1 MNIFNNQ
8 FKYMIKRKSL
18 LFKMLLIFTVI
29 VYLIDLLL
37 FIFIHD
43 TIQKNTFIII
53 NIVLSFLNF
62 TFISIE
68 IKSIIYHNKVSKLIN
83 NNLNYELLN
92 GIMNKLNTYDITIQG
107 LTFEQYEL
115 IGETNQI
122 IYVLK
127 GINISNILNK
137 EIKIGVINNIL
148 YYYEVNNE

>member
-1 MNIFNNQ
+1 M
-8 FKYMIKRKSL
+8 
-18 LFKMLLIFTVI
+18 VI
-29 VYLIDLLL
+29 DG
-37 FIFIHD
+37 
-43 TIQKNTFIII
+43 N
-53 NIVLSFLNF
+53 
-62 TFISIE
+62 IE
-68 IKSIIYHNKVSKLIN
+68 IKSIIYHNKLSKLIN

-107 LTFEQYEL
+107 LTFVQYEL

-127 GINISNILNK
+127 GINIANILNK